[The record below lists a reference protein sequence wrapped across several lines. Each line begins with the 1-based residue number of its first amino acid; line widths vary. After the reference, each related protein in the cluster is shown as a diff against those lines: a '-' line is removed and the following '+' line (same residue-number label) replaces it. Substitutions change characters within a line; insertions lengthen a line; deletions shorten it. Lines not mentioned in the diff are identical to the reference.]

1 MKLKI
6 ISWNVRGMNE
16 LEKRMKI
23 RGLLIEK
30 KKDDIV
36 CLQETIMKVISRQVV
51 CSVWG
56 CFHVDCLYLGLRG
69 GIRRYIVNVGLASG

>member
-1 MKLKI
+1 
-6 ISWNVRGMNE
+6 
-16 LEKRMKI
+16 
-23 RGLLIEK
+23 
-30 KKDDIV
+30 
-36 CLQETIMKVISRQVV
+36 MKVISRQVV